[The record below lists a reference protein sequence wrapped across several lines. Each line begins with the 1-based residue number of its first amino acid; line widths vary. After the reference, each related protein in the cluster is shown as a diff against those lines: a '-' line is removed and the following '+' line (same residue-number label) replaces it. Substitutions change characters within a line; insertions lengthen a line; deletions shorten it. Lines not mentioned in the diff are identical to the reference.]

1 MNLAA
6 QLIDNGYFEELREHI
21 AHNFQIADFYRERY
35 EAEGEEL
42 YDNKCRAVDNCAKWW
57 DTEHYT

>member
-42 YDNKCRAVDNCAKWW
+42 YDNKCRAVDNCAK
-57 DTEHYT
+57 